1 MMDQKLFPFI
11 SEFAARCWMMQA
23 STHHMHLGIT
33 GPGSYAA
40 HKALNEIYDMFPDWV
55 DSIVEAS
62 QGVGYDIAI
71 MNGSQVTFILP
82 ECTAQAAIAMIED
95 FRSWI
100 EDQMEM
106 LDPEGEEDLP
116 EWDWVENFMQEVLME
131 SASVLYKLKKLM

>member
-1 MMDQKLFPFI
+1 MDEKIFPFI
-11 SEFAARCWMMQA
+11 SEFAARCWMVQA

-62 QGVGYDIAI
+62 HGVGYDIAI

>member
-1 MMDQKLFPFI
+1 MDEKIFPFI

-33 GPGSYAA
+33 DPSSYAA

-55 DSIVEAS
+55 DSIVEAA
-62 QGVGYDIAI
+62 QGVGYDIST
-71 MNGSQVTFILP
+71 MSGSQITFNLP
-82 ECTAQAAIAMIED
+82 ECTSQSAIAMIED